1 MMAWFLLGG
10 ERTEIGKRRIEARR
24 SPREADTLTLR
35 SLNADNSRV
44 RGCRQIKTT
53 KRDYLSVFLGSA
65 FFLRFIF
72 PDPNCICCSSRSIP
86 SAKGD
91 EEKYNELTS
100 KTQRKKKMPKER
112 KGKTTKRHEPLAAQ
126 ITRAEEKEQYVQP
139 RAKPREKATRHSRM
153 QQEEV
158 SAQSITNLISI
169 FWRTATQSSRFPLIV
184 DFRIS
189 CPIL

>member
-1 MMAWFLLGG
+1 
-10 ERTEIGKRRIEARR
+10 
-24 SPREADTLTLR
+24 
-35 SLNADNSRV
+35 
-44 RGCRQIKTT
+44 
-53 KRDYLSVFLGSA
+53 
-65 FFLRFIF
+65 
-72 PDPNCICCSSRSIP
+72 
-86 SAKGD
+86 
-91 EEKYNELTS
+91 
-100 KTQRKKKMPKER
+100 MPKER

-158 SAQSITNLISI
+158 CASSSANHLNFLAASNSNPHDFQLI
-169 FWRTATQSSRFPLIV
+169 R